1 MKRLFADIAA
11 LFDAPGSAAP
21 EGFDPAALALAALM
35 VRLARADGHF
45 DDGERAAIL
54 AALDARFGNG
64 AALLAE
70 AERREAEALDHHQ
83 FTRLVKAAN
92 EPATRGALMA
102 DLWRVV
108 LADGARDDEENALMR
123 QFASLLHVSDQE
135 AAMARRRAERA

>member
-1 MKRLFADIAA
+1 
-11 LFDAPGSAAP
+11 
-21 EGFDPAALALAALM
+21 M
-35 VRLARADGHF
+35 VRLARADGDF
-45 DDGERAAIL
+45 DEGERAAIL

-92 EPATRGALMA
+92 EPETRGALLE

-135 AAMARRRAERA
+135 AALARRRAERG

>member
-1 MKRLFADIAA
+1 MKRIFADIKA
-11 LFDAPGSAAP
+11 LFDAPASAAP
-21 EGFDPAALALAALM
+21 AGFDPAALALAALM
-35 VRLARADGHF
+35 VRLARADGDF
-45 DDGERAAIL
+45 DEGERAAIL

-92 EPATRGALMA
+92 APEERGALLE

-123 QFASLLHVSDQE
+123 QFAALLHVSDQE
-135 AAMARRRAERA
+135 AALARRRAERG